1 MNYIN
6 LSPEQSMFEL
16 SLING
21 EISEDNFDDF
31 VIESIGKGIPVEI
44 ITRLRSLWDVTKYV
58 AGEIIAI
65 GKIIVQKILEFL
77 KANPKLTIGL
87 AIGAATAAL
96 IAGTPITGPL
106 IAPLSTTISTLYGA
120 GIGAAM
126 EKGDFS
132 GSPYSAAIELASKFF
147 ELFISLL
154 NAVAQYWIEK

>member
-1 MNYIN
+1 MNYKN
-6 LSPEQSMFEL
+6 LSPEQGIFEL

-21 EISEDNFDDF
+21 EISDNNFDDF
-31 VIESIGKGIPVEI
+31 VIEFIRKGVPVEI
-44 ITRLRSLWDVTKYV
+44 ITRLRDLWDTTKYV

-65 GKIIVQKILEFL
+65 GKIVVQKILEFL

-87 AIGAATAAL
+87 AIGAAAATL
-96 IAGTPITGPL
+96 IAGIPIIGSL
-106 IAPLSTTISTLYGA
+106 IAPLSTTISTIYGA

-132 GSPYSAAIELASKFF
+132 GSPYSAAAELASKFF